1 MTHFAPFNF
10 ITNDHLE
17 CITFKNVDERCHLWL
32 DDALRTL
39 SSQILHTIIIDLKDD
54 ATVDRLLLERKDFL
68 GIDIGRIA
76 LDLTAL
82 RRVHIRYRTND
93 TSKDWVR
100 VGTIFNATCSNIDG
114 RVPLLQVD
122 VYEPRKSDAGALI
135 TVPVSHMEHWRKSRT
150 GRNFAYLPS

>member
-10 ITNDHLE
+10 TPNDCLE
-17 CITFKNVDERCHLWL
+17 CITFKNVDEHCHLWL
-32 DDALRTL
+32 DDALCTL

-54 ATVDRLLLERKDFL
+54 ATVDKLLLERKDFL

-82 RRVHIRYRTND
+82 RRMHVRYRTSD
-93 TSKDWVR
+93 TSKDWAR
-100 VGTIFNATCSNIDG
+100 VGSIFRATISNIDR

-122 VYEPRKSDAGALI
+122 VYEPRKSDTGALI
-135 TVPVSHMEHWRKSRT
+135 TVPVSHMEHWRKSKK